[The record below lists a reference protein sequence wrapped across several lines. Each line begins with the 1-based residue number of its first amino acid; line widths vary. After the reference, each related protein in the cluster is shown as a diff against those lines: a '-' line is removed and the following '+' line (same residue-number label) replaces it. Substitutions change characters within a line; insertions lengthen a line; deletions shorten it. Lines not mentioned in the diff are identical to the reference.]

1 MNYPPRNQ
9 NRGQQNGM
17 FAAAT
22 NAVNN
27 AAVGVANAAAGVAN
41 AANVAVQNFGAGVN
55 KAVNAVANTA
65 AAVPAAVNSLI
76 PFTNNVAPPAANQ
89 SQGLVNDAVNGLVN
103 AVNNLGGNAAANNG
117 KGANNFL
124 NAVNNAVGN
133 VASNNSK
140 GGMFSGGLGIF
151 LGLFTLFLVVFAV
164 FNEQIREGYEYMI
177 VYFKQLLGLE
187 MRPDVVSQIT
197 PAGGDIKS
205 LTVPPPGPGE
215 TADAAVKAPSTASSI
230 VEKVLPSP
238 GGNEVYNV
246 AQNSYTYYDAEP
258 LCKALGAELATYDQV
273 RDAWSKGA
281 DWCNYGWT
289 KGQMA
294 VYPTQRGTYDKLQNG
309 PPEEKRACGTVGVNG
324 GVFDNPELRFGVNC
338 YGPKPGQTNHDEKS
352 LMQQGKVPRGPETL
366 AVDRKIAEFKD
377 AIDSMFIRPFNTDKW
392 HA

>member
-1 MNYPPRNQ
+1 
-9 NRGQQNGM
+9 M

-27 AAVGVANAAAGVAN
+27 AAAGAVNAVNNAAAGVAN
-41 AANVAVQNFGAGVN
+41 AANVAVQNLGAGVN
-55 KAVNAVANTA
+55 KAVNAVTNTA

-76 PFTNNVAPPAANQ
+76 PFANNVAPAPAAANQ
-89 SQGLVNDAVNGLVN
+89 SDGLLNDAVNGVIN
-103 AVNNLGGNAAANNG
+103 AVNNLGGPANNG

-133 VASNNSK
+133 AGANNSK
-140 GGMFSGGLGIF
+140 GGMFSGALGIF
-151 LGLFTLFLVVFAV
+151 LGLFALFLVIFAV

-177 VYFKQLLGLE
+177 VYFKQMLGLE
-187 MRPDVVSQIT
+187 TRPDVVSQIT
-197 PAGGDIKS
+197 PAGGDVKS
-205 LTVPPPGPGE
+205 LTVPPPGDADP
-215 TADAAVKAPSTASSI
+215 ADAPVRAPSTASSI

-246 AQNSYTYYDAEP
+246 AQNNYTYYDAEP

-273 RDAWSKGA
+273 RDAWAKGA

-309 PPEEKRACGTVGVNG
+309 PPEEKRACGTVGLNG

-338 YGPKPGQTNHDEKS
+338 YGPKPSQTNHDEKS

-366 AVDRKIAEFKD
+366 AVDRKIAEFKE
-377 AIDSMFIRPFNTDKW
+377 AVDSMFIRPFNTDKW